1 MKFKDWLKEQEK
13 NLKNDFYHYPRRKI
27 LFLILGIFI
36 LLFSLFR
43 LWLLVSSK
51 IVWQWDFWVVSQTE
65 IFRNHFLDRFFY
77 FVTNLGSSYFIIGAF
92 LILAIFLSKTRRRKA
107 AAAVLFTL
115 AGSALLIFLFK
126 DMFARPRPFGCF
138 YDRDCFSFPSGHAT
152 ISFYFYGLLFYLL
165 TRFIKL
171 KKMTVAVLFIA
182 LFLLVSLISLSR
194 IYLGYHFPTDILGG
208 FLLGGVL
215 LLIAAILVDFLY
227 QQ

>member
-1 MKFKDWLKEQEK
+1 MKFKAWLKEQEEG
-13 NLKNDFYHYPRRKI
+13 LKNDFYHYPRRKI

-43 LWLLVSSK
+43 LWLLVSLK
-51 IVWQWDFWVVSQTE
+51 TVWQWDFWVVSQAE
-65 IFRNHFLDRFFY
+65 IFRNPFLDGFFY
-77 FVTNLGSSYFIIGAF
+77 LLTNLGSSFFIIGAF
-92 LILAIFLSKTRRRKA
+92 LVLAIFLSKTRKRKA

-115 AGSALLIFLFK
+115 AGSGLLIFLFK

-138 YDRDCFSFPSGHAT
+138 YDRDCFSFPSGHAA

-165 TRFIKL
+165 TRFVKL
-171 KKMTVAVLFIA
+171 KKMTVVVLGIT
-182 LFLLVSLISLSR
+182 LFFLISLISLSR
-194 IYLGYHFPTDILGG
+194 VYLGYHFPTDILGG
-208 FLLGGVL
+208 FLLGGVF